1 MSKIG
6 TYLSETKNELV
17 NKVSWPT
24 WTELQSSAIVVMI
37 SSVIIALVVFGM
49 DQVFDLLMRQAYDM
63 LK

>member
-6 TYLSETKNELV
+6 TYISETRNELV

-24 WTELQSSAIVVMI
+24 WPELQSSAIVVMI
-37 SSVIIALVVFGM
+37 SSVIIAFVVFGM
-49 DQVFDLLMRQAYDM
+49 DFVFELLMKQAYEI

>member
-24 WTELQSSAIVVMI
+24 WPELQSSAIVVMI

-49 DQVFDLLMRQAYDM
+49 DEVFNQLMKQAYDII
-63 LK
+63 K